1 MRVGIVGAGLAG
13 LSAAFY
19 LQRWQPDCQ
28 LRLFE
33 SSNRCGGAIRTEQ
46 IGEFLLEHGADM
58 FATNPNAALRLCE
71 DLGLTERLIKPLPQ
85 ARGAGIVYR
94 GRVVRIPEGFV
105 LMRPTRLLSML
116 TTPLL
121 SPWGKLRLFAE
132 GLIPQRTADGDES
145 IESFVTRR
153 LGREVLDR
161 IVQPLVGG
169 IYTGDVAKLSMAAT
183 MPQFCEMEREH
194 GSLWAAT
201 RRRKRA
207 GIDST
212 ERTSAGA
219 RYEQF
224 RSLPGGVQELI
235 AALQASLPAEVLQL
249 GQAVTGV
256 TRQDGRWH
264 LEGVAAEPLDHLIL
278 ATPAAIAARL
288 LRGAVPQAAE
298 LLSPIEATSSAIVV
312 LGVASAKIARPL
324 DVAGIVVPAGERRRI
339 LAVSFTS
346 DKFAGR
352 APEGQKLIRVFI
364 GGALQG
370 ELLQLDD
377 EQLIAIACEELQ
389 ELIGLSG
396 EPRLA
401 RVIRW
406 HHAMP
411 QYHVGHRQRID
422 ELEQLLAAQPGLHV
436 IGNSLRGVGIAP
448 TVAGAVA
455 VASRITGKSSQ

>member
-13 LSAAFY
+13 LSAAYY
-19 LQRWQPDCQ
+19 LQRWQPECQ
-28 LRLFE
+28 LRVFE
-33 SSNRCGGAIRTEQ
+33 SSNRCGGVIRTEQ
-46 IGEFLLEHGADM
+46 AGPFLLEHGADM
-58 FATNPNAALRLCE
+58 FATNPGAALQLCE
-71 DLGLTERLIKPLPQ
+71 DLGLSDRLIKPLPH

-94 GRVVRIPEGFV
+94 GRVVRIPDGFV

-132 GLIPQRTADGDES
+132 ALIPQRTATDDES

-169 IYTGDVAKLSMAAT
+169 IYTGDVGKLSMAAT
-183 MPQFCEMEREH
+183 MPQFWQMESEH

-212 ERTSAGA
+212 ERNSAGA

-224 RSLPGGVQELI
+224 RSLPGGIQELI
-235 AALQASLPAEVLQL
+235 AALQASLKPDVLQL
-249 GQAVTGV
+249 HQAVTGV
-256 TRQDGRWH
+256 VREHGRWR
-264 LEGVAAEPLDHLIL
+264 LEGVADEPLDHLIL
-278 ATPAAIAARL
+278 ATPAQITARL
-288 LRGAVPQAAE
+288 LRDAVPQAAS
-298 LLSPIEATSSAIVV
+298 LLSQVETTSSAIVV
-312 LGVASAKIARPL
+312 LGVDAANIARPL
-324 DVAGIVVPAGERRRI
+324 DVAGIVVPACEHRRI
-339 LAVSFTS
+339 LAISFTS

-352 APEGQKLIRVFI
+352 APDGQKLIRVFI
-364 GGALQG
+364 GGALQS
-370 ELLQLDD
+370 EFMQLDD
-377 EQLIAIACEELQ
+377 EQLIAIAREELQ

-396 EPRLA
+396 QPHLA

-406 HHAMP
+406 HDAMP
-411 QYHVGHRQRID
+411 QYHLGHRQRID
-422 ELEQLLAAQPGLHV
+422 ELDQIVAAEPGLHV

-448 TVAGAVA
+448 TVAGAVK
-455 VASRITGKSSQ
+455 VAAQITGQA

>member
-19 LQRWQPDCQ
+19 LQRWRPNCQ
-28 LRLFE
+28 LQLFE
-33 SSNRCGGAIRTEQ
+33 SSHRCGGVIRTERV
-46 IGEFLLEHGADM
+46 GEFLLEHGADM

-71 DLGLTERLIKPLPQ
+71 DLGLSDRLIKPLPQ
-85 ARGAGIVYR
+85 ARGAGIVHR

-105 LMRPTRLLSML
+105 LMRPTRLSSML

-132 GLIPQRTADGDES
+132 GLIPPRTTAEDES
-145 IESFVTRR
+145 VESFVTRR
-153 LGREVLDR
+153 LGREVLER

-169 IYTGDVAKLSMAAT
+169 IYTGDVSKLSMAAT
-183 MPQFCEMEREH
+183 MPQFCQMESED

-201 RRRKRA
+201 RRRQRA

-212 ERTSAGA
+212 ERNSAGA

-224 RSLPGGVQELI
+224 RSFPGGVQELVD
-235 AALQASLPAEVLQL
+235 ALQASLKPGVLQL

-256 TRQDGRWH
+256 VQEGGHWH
-264 LEGVAAEPLDHLIL
+264 LQGVAVEPLDHLIL

-288 LRGAVPQAAE
+288 LSGPVPEAAQ
-298 LLSPIEATSSAIVV
+298 LLSQVETTSSAIVV
-312 LGVASAKIARPL
+312 FGVDEANIACPL
-324 DVAGIVVPAGERRRI
+324 NVAGIVVPACEHRRV

-346 DKFAGR
+346 DKFPGR

-364 GGALQG
+364 GGALQS

-377 EQLIAIACEELQ
+377 EQLISLAREELQ
-389 ELIGLSG
+389 DLIGLSG
-396 EPRLA
+396 QPRLA

-406 HHAMP
+406 HNAMP
-411 QYHVGHRQRID
+411 QYHIGHRQRI
-422 ELEQLLAAQPGLHV
+422 EQLEQMLAAQPGLHV

-448 TVAGAVA
+448 TVAGAVT
-455 VASRITGKSSQ
+455 VASRISGRPF

>member
-19 LQRWQPDCQ
+19 LRQWQPDYQ
-28 LRLFE
+28 VQLFE
-33 SSNRCGGAIRTEQ
+33 SSSRCGGAIRTERT
-46 IGEFLLEHGADM
+46 GEFLLEHGADM
-58 FATNPNAALRLCE
+58 FATKPDAALQLCH
-71 DLGLTERLIKPLPQ
+71 DLGLAERLITPLPH
-85 ARGAGIVYR
+85 ARGAGIVCR

-105 LMRPTRLLSML
+105 LMRPTRLASML

-121 SPWGKLRLFAE
+121 SPLGKLRLLAE
-132 GLIPQRTADGDES
+132 GLIPQRTATDDES
-145 IESFVTRR
+145 IESFVIRR
-153 LGREVLDR
+153 LGGEVLQR

-183 MPQFCEMEREH
+183 MPQFCQMESED

-201 RRRKRA
+201 RRRKRD

-212 ERTSAGA
+212 ERNSAGA

-224 RSLPGGVQELI
+224 RSLPGGIQELVD
-235 AALQASLPAEVLQL
+235 ALQASLGPGVLQL

-256 TRQDGRWH
+256 VQDGGRWR
-264 LEGVAAEPLDHLIL
+264 LEGPDATEPLDHLIV
-278 ATPAAIAARL
+278 ATPAPAAASL
-288 LRGAVPQAAE
+288 LRVAVPPAAK
-298 LLSPIEATSSAIVV
+298 LLGQIEATSSAIVV
-312 LGVASAKIARPL
+312 LGVNSADIARPL
-324 DVAGIVVPAGERRRI
+324 DVAGFVVPACEHRRI

-364 GGALQG
+364 GGALQS

-377 EQLIAIACEELQ
+377 EQLIAIVQQELQ

-396 EPRLA
+396 QPQLV

-406 HHAMP
+406 HNAMP

-422 ELEQLLAAQPGLHV
+422 ELDQIVAAHRGLHV

-455 VASRITGKSSQ
+455 VANRIAGR